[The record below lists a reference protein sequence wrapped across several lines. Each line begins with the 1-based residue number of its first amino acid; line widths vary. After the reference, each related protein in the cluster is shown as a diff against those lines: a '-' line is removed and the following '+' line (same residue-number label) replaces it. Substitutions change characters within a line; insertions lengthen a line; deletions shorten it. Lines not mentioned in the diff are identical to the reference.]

1 MPCQQLSKSTNAYN
15 LHSQAPSQNACQRHT
30 WDRLQPLAAC
40 ADARQALL
48 DAIKGK
54 KGDEEVISA
63 LRELAKQNP
72 TSAPAR
78 SEKIFGEWNL
88 LWASANAE
96 VGSWPL

>member
-1 MPCQQLSKSTNAYN
+1 MPAI
-15 LHSQAPSQNACQRHT
+15 HIRIA
-30 WDRLQPLAAC
+30 LQPLAAC

-48 DAIKGK
+48 DAINGK

-96 VGSWPL
+96 VRS